1 MGEALQD
8 TGPGGQARDADGDGV
23 AEKVVN
29 GLTWAVKGTI
39 LVLVLLP
46 RFVITCAL
54 LWLGCRWLA
63 ATNDFSDLVLNAVA
77 FEFLLMLKEL
87 LYHTLV
93 PARNKRDLKNT
104 FIRPPSRLEP
114 AGYWAFLNTFSL
126 ALVAAAWVLYYVYGF
141 QTVLPEYRWD
151 V

>member
-1 MGEALQD
+1 MMVLFIWTLTCLAELKQCMGQFLSLVVMMPRLTSMKEALQD
-8 TGPGGQARDADGDGV
+8 TGPSGQARDADGDGV

-29 GLTWAVKGTI
+29 GLTWAVKATI

-77 FEFLLMLKEL
+77 LEFLLMLKEL

-93 PARNKRDLKNT
+93 PA
-104 FIRPPSRLEP
+104 
-114 AGYWAFLNTFSL
+114 
-126 ALVAAAWVLYYVYGF
+126 
-141 QTVLPEYRWD
+141 
-151 V
+151 

>member
-77 FEFLLMLKEL
+77 LEFLLMLKDL
-87 LYHTLV
+87 LYYVLV
-93 PARNKRDLKNT
+93 PDRNKRDLQHTEVMPVTKRQPASYWVFLGT
-104 FIRPPSRLEP
+104 FLW
-114 AGYWAFLNTFSL
+114 G
-126 ALVAAAWVLYYVYGF
+126 LVAALWC
-141 QTVLPEYRWD
+141 
-151 V
+151 